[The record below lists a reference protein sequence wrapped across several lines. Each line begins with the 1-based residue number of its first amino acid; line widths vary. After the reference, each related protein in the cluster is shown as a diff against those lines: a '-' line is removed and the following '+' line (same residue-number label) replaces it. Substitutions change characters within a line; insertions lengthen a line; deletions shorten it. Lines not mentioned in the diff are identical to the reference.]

1 MVIYMKPRPPSQ
13 ATDDSKTRISPQ
25 KIKQKEKQKHRKHVK
40 NHFHGS
46 NQTSRTTE
54 DPRKKYNQL

>member
-25 KIKQKEKQKHRKHVK
+25 KIKQKEK
-40 NHFHGS
+40 
-46 NQTSRTTE
+46 TE
-54 DPRKKYNQL
+54 TLQAREKSFSW